1 MTTNVSDSVTLT
13 PASEVQ
19 FRIDDVQSNV
29 AQQLVSTLKVSNTSQ
44 TRNIVYKIKTT
55 APRNY
60 VVKPNQG
67 ILEAQKDIDVEIT
80 FVPS

>member
-13 PASEVQ
+13 PASEVL
-19 FRIDDVQSNV
+19 FRIDDSQSNV

>member
-1 MTTNVSDSVTLT
+1 MTNVSEFVTLN
-13 PASEVQ
+13 PATEIQ
-19 FRIDDVQSNV
+19 FTLDDSKGDVV
-29 AQQLVSTLKVSNTSQ
+29 QQLISSLQITNTSP

-67 ILEAQKDIDVEIT
+67 ILEA
-80 FVPS
+80 